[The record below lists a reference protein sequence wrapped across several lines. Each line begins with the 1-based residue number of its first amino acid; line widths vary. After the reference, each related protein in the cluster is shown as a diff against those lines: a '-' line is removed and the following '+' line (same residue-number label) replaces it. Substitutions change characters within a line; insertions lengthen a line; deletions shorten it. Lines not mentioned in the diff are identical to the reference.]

1 MGAKRLTQEEF
12 IKRAKEIHG
21 DKYDYSKAIFDNVD
35 EKVCL
40 VCKEHGEFWQSPYKH
55 INRKQGCPYCSRNV
69 KFTKEKF
76 IEECLKTHSIKYD
89 YSEVEYI
96 NAQKNVKIICPE
108 HGAFWQKANYHR
120 RGGNCPLCVGGIKDT
135 TETFIEKA
143 KKIHGNNYDYSRVVY
158 KNSIEKV
165 EIGCPKHGYFF
176 VKPNNH
182 LGELKGGCPK
192 CKESNGEKRVRG
204 WLEKN
209 GFELNKDFFQEYR
222 FEDCKDKYTLPFD
235 FYIPS
240 KKILI
245 EFQGKQHYGAY
256 KKFGGEKSF
265 EKLKKHDKI
274 KKEYCKNN
282 EYFLLEIPYFKI
294 KELNKILE
302 EQVGTNKN

>member
-1 MGAKRLTQEEF
+1 MGAKRLAQEEF
-12 IKRAKEIHG
+12 IKRSKEIHG
-21 DKYDYSKAIFDNVD
+21 D
-35 EKVCL
+35 
-40 VCKEHGEFWQSPYKH
+40 
-55 INRKQGCPYCSRNV
+55 R
-69 KFTKEKF
+69 
-76 IEECLKTHSIKYD
+76 YD

-120 RGGNCPLCVGGIKDT
+120 RGGNCPLCVGGIKGT

-209 GFELNKDFFQEYR
+209 GFELNKDFFQECR

-235 FYIPS
+235 FYIPF

-256 KKFGGEKSF
+256 KNFGGEKSF

>member
-108 HGAFWQKANYHR
+108 HG
-120 RGGNCPLCVGGIKDT
+120 
-135 TETFIEKA
+135 
-143 KKIHGNNYDYSRVVY
+143 
-158 KNSIEKV
+158 
-165 EIGCPKHGYFF
+165 YFF

-256 KKFGGEKSF
+256 KNFGGEKSF